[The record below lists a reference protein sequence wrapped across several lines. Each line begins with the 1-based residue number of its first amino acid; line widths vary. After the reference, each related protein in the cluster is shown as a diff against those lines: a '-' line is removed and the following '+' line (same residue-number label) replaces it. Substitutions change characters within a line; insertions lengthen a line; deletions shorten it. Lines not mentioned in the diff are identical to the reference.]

1 MEAEASKAT
10 GRKSLF
16 STPGS
21 VIIKTTVV
29 VVTLTVSLAT
39 LVSLRTKIAKD
50 GLGFPKT
57 CKCTLHLHVF
67 GKALAT
73 LRAVETR

>member
-57 CKCTLHLHVF
+57 CKCYS
-67 GKALAT
+67 ALTCFWESLSYTASS
-73 LRAVETR
+73 